1 MQHNKNIGT
10 AKACIAIT
18 VQAFV
23 LTRSILFSTAK
34 GEQARSLNSYM
45 MSEKL
50 HCGSCFTL
58 SVKPNTCKG
67 PCLHDALQIL
77 VGKIVE
83 STEQVKAL
91 IHRKIPDPPLQLV
104 HSKEVCRYVGIVSK
118 TLYRCEKQG
127 LILPFKKDHTGKY
140 FLHADMVAFKKKY
153 HHLPD

>member
-1 MQHNKNIGT
+1 MNENLRCG
-10 AKACIAIT
+10 AC
-18 VQAFV
+18 
-23 LTRSILFSTAK
+23 FS
-34 GEQARSLNSYM
+34 L
-45 MSEKL
+45 SEKPNE
-50 HCGSCFTL
+50 CQKPCF
-58 SVKPNTCKG
+58 
-67 PCLHDALQIL
+67 HDAFHLIVNL
-77 VGKIVE
+77 VME

-127 LILPFKKDHTGKY
+127 LILPIKKDHTGKY